1 MMMNNKLLID
11 SLLLL
16 DDTGMPQP
24 PTLKQLIDRDVRE
37 LYRRDKTKEKKMYIA
52 ECIVIYYLGDPKSP
66 ARQSGLSDPEA
77 LKMAIEQAGL
87 PKTYIPD
94 VLVLRLI
101 KRYYEENITEAGK
114 VVENILK
121 GVHNINLSIDVIN
134 SLLNEKLK
142 SNPTLEEIPI
152 ILDMMKRVNEQAGAI
167 PAMLKKLEE
176 AKQNLMYEKETEVSR
191 GGQTVLSSMDSE
203 AYSDYGV

>member
-1 MMMNNKLLID
+1 MNNKLLID

-66 ARQSGLSDPEA
+66 AKQSGLSDPEA

-191 GGQTVLSSMDSE
+191 GGQTVLSSMDAE
-203 AYSDYGV
+203 AY

>member
-1 MMMNNKLLID
+1 MNNKLLID
-11 SLLLL
+11 SLINI
-16 DDTGMPQP
+16 DDSGMPKP
-24 PTLKQLIDRDVRE
+24 PTTRQLIDRDVRE
-37 LYRRDKTKEKKMYIA
+37 LYRRDTTKEKSRYIA

-77 LKMAIEQAGL
+77 LKMAIQQAGL
-87 PKTYIPD
+87 KDNYIPD

-121 GVHNINLSIDVIN
+121 GIHNINLSVDVIN
-134 SLLNEKLK
+134 NLLNEKLK
-142 SNPTLEEIPI
+142 SNPTLEELPN
-152 ILDMMKRVNEQAGAI
+152 ILQMMKSVNEQASAI

-176 AKQNLMYEKETEVSR
+176 AKQNLMYEKETEISR
-191 GGQTVLSSMDSE
+191 GGQTVLSSMDAE
-203 AYSDYGV
+203 DYAD

>member
-1 MMMNNKLLID
+1 MNNNKLLID

-37 LYRRDKTKEKKMYIA
+37 LYRRDKTKDKKMYIA

-66 ARQSGLSDPEA
+66 AKQSGLSDPEA

-176 AKQNLMYEKETEVSR
+176 AKQNLMYEKETEFSR
-191 GGQTVLSSMDSE
+191 GGQTVLSSMDAE
-203 AYSDYGV
+203 TY

>member
-1 MMMNNKLLID
+1 MNNNKLLID

-66 ARQSGLSDPEA
+66 AKQSGLSDPEA

-176 AKQNLMYEKETEVSR
+176 AKQNLMYEKETEISR
-191 GGQTVLSSMDSE
+191 GGQTIW
-203 AYSDYGV
+203 

>member
-1 MMMNNKLLID
+1 MNNNNKLLID

-66 ARQSGLSDPEA
+66 AKQSGLSDPEA

-176 AKQNLMYEKETEVSR
+176 AKQNLMYEKETEISR
-191 GGQTVLSSMDSE
+191 GGQTVLSSMDAE
-203 AYSDYGV
+203 AY

>member
-1 MMMNNKLLID
+1 MNNNKLLID

-66 ARQSGLSDPEA
+66 AKQSGLSDPEA

-203 AYSDYGV
+203 AYSDYGM